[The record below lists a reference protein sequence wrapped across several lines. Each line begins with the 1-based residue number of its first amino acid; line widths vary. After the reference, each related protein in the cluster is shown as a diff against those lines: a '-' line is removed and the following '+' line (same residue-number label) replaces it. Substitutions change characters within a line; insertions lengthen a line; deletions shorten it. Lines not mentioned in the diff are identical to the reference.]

1 MVFEEG
7 AEGGSLRGEVRLTR
21 IGRPPVRPGREVEG
35 LKQGSSRAKGRGNWI
50 SQVG

>member
-7 AEGGSLRGEVRLTR
+7 AEGGSLRGEVRWTR
-21 IGRPPVRPGREVEG
+21 IGRPPVRMREVEG
-35 LKQGSSRAKGRGNWI
+35 LKQGSSRGERRGNWI